1 MALCVSFSNQLTL
14 AHSLK
19 KSIRALSLVITF
31 VLLFVVPYNT
41 LFEEEQL
48 VVFEVKGMSCGSCT
62 FILKRTLKAIDGVEL
77 VKVYYDKRLAVVV
90 FENTVVDIQQ
100 LSEAIEEI
108 GFFLLALGGVRV
120 Q

>member
-1 MALCVSFSNQLTL
+1 MF
-14 AHSLK
+14 
-19 KSIRALSLVITF
+19 
-31 VLLFVVPYNT
+31 LFVVPCNM
-41 LFEEEQL
+41 LLAEERIA
-48 VVFEVKGMSCGSCT
+48 VFEVKGMSCGSCT

-100 LSEAIEEI
+100 LSEAIKKLVFSLAI
-108 GFFLLALGGVRV
+108 GKIRV